1 MSEIDEAG
9 RYLTA
14 GLQRAIQTAASF
26 AAVTQGGREWRDTSA
41 FLAGQQHA
49 DERHQADMEL
59 MNARLGWAL
68 EEHDLDVAHKKDL
81 NTNANAKADRES
93 LLDIARGIE
102 IGARVVRNTATD
114 KARQDEI
121 NARIENAK
129 KDLERRDRVSA
140 ETRDRLD
147 RESGE
152 EKERRD
158 KKHDRSMDGYDDRA
172 RWGEEKHRAQMDEI
186 NARIENAKKDLERRD
201 RVSTETRDRL
211 DRESGEENERKNQKH
226 EKSIEGYNDRAEWG
240 AAEHRAKMAEIYQR
254 VRDRARRQGFTAT
267 LSEDKQRDFEANL
280 RSIFAAAASTADPEN
295 SALQAFMDRAREDG
309 VDLDA
314 IIAAA
319 AQGRSL
325 GDDPAEPAPE
335 DQLVENLV
343 QQTRDHGPTTTG
355 GDAGPDNRAGTQ
367 PDNTVRAADLNS
379 TNTPQPGADTGPAAH
394 DVTDASSPGTGPGP

>member
-14 GLQRAIQTAASF
+14 GLQRAIQTATS
-26 AAVTQGGREWRDTSA
+26 AAVVMQGGREWRDTAA
-41 FLAGQQHA
+41 FLAGQQRA
-49 DERHQADMEL
+49 DERHQADMKL
-59 MNARLGWAL
+59 KNARLGWAR

-102 IGARVVRNTATD
+102 IGARVVGNAATD

-121 NARIENAK
+121 HARIENAK

-147 RESGE
+147 KESKE
-152 EKERRD
+152 EKERKD
-158 KKHDRSMDGYDDRA
+158 QKHDRSMDGYDDRA
-172 RWGEEKHRAQMDEI
+172 RWGEAKHRAE
-186 NARIENAKKDLERRD
+186 
-201 RVSTETRDRL
+201 
-211 DRESGEENERKNQKH
+211 
-226 EKSIEGYNDRAEWG
+226 
-240 AAEHRAKMAEIYQR
+240 MAEIYQR
-254 VRDRARRQGFTAT
+254 VRDRARRRGFTAT

-280 RSIFAAAASTADPEN
+280 RSVFAAASSTADPGN
-295 SALQAFMDRAREDG
+295 SGLQAFMDRAREDG

-343 QQTRDHGPTTTG
+343 QQTHDHGPTGTG
-355 GDAGPDNRAGTQ
+355 GEPGRDNRAGTQ
-367 PDNTVRAADLNS
+367 PDDAVRAADLNS
-379 TNTPQPGADTGPAAH
+379 TTTPQPGPDTGPAAH
-394 DVTDASSPGTGPGP
+394 DVTDASSPGAGPGP